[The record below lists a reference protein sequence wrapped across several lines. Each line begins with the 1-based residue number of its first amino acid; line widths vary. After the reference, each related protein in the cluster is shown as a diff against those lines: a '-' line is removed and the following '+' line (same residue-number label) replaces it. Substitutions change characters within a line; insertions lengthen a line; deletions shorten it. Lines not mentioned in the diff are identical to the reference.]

1 MAEALARGDLS
12 LEEAVRI
19 AARVTEVDTDVAR
32 MATWHTAYYD
42 QDPFFLLR
50 LRELGGTIAVPH
62 DDDYVLA
69 MISSLDGIPG
79 SRRFL
84 LTHDHDLREVVF
96 WRVFEV
102 EGGGEVSLANVDAWT
117 DATWQQEISS
127 LLAEGLLSRSR
138 LLRSALAALSRD
150 FGAYTSGW
158 YSRFYRSLAPSVE
171 ELAEHE
177 GLFLG
182 LLSSRVTATVSFA
195 VSCVTQLHTA
205 GRGDLASLVA
215 HAPSGVLS
223 TKANALRLL
232 AFTRAAMHTDTGIA
246 SEDAVAVAITALD
259 HVHPDVRRTAEQL
272 LGEWGRRDLL
282 PVAVSVGEVEFL
294 GAGEAPAP
302 RADTA
307 VRPWPRDDVVEHLAA
322 ALAGHADA
330 IECELA
336 LAELARIE
344 DRALLAPLAKTARHY
359 AWVPTS
365 ERRGAVSRSV
375 LALLVLDALGER
387 YDPHP
392 WGRSGSEPFMARAR
406 EVSRVLRRGA
416 RRILLA
422 TPDERTGW
430 VHPHTLVDR
439 LLRLD
444 AAAQPVLRAD
454 YVAALLRLSHH
465 DRTGALE
472 RLPDA
477 PSLVA
482 NEAAFDAARYALGG
496 DRHAIDPIDWW
507 IAAARARDPL
517 GDDTFLIDA
526 GHDHPGAGRPIGAVE
541 KWRIARPGPHDDF
554 RPYPY
559 LRVHA
564 GPPRSW
570 SALRPTCIPSGGDRY
585 GRWRLSS
592 VLFGETLF
600 PHDADS
606 AAAVA
611 LPALLRGLQYATEVD
626 QIDVLTGLGNHPGRW
641 GPLSSSALVL
651 GLAQK
656 PREARLHAAELFA
669 TVVPDRASVDS
680 VAAAFVRHAPG
691 CVATRWAASL
701 ADAAAI
707 SLSAERAVADTLAA
721 TLPHLSHAHHGIDK
735 LLDLLAELSGRP
747 SRSIT
752 TPVLRAWLEGFSGA
766 SRASRAAAALLA
778 RPSA

>member
-1 MAEALARGDLS
+1 MAEGLARGDVA

-19 AARVTEVDTDVAR
+19 AARVTEVDTDVAD
-32 MATWHTAYYD
+32 MARWHTARYS
-42 QDPFFLLR
+42 QDPFLLLR
-50 LRELGGTIAVPH
+50 LRELGGTVTVPH
-62 DDDYVLA
+62 DDDYVLS
-69 MISSLDGIPG
+69 MVSSLDGLPG

-84 LTHDHDLREVVF
+84 LTYDHDLREAVF
-96 WRVFEV
+96 WRIFEV

-117 DATWQQEISS
+117 YETWQQEISS

-138 LLRSALAALSRD
+138 LLRSALDALARD

-158 YSRFYRSLAPSVE
+158 YSRFYRSLEPTVE

-195 VSCVTQLHTA
+195 VSCLKRLHAA

-215 HAPSGVLS
+215 HARPGVLS
-223 TKANALRLL
+223 TKANALALL
-232 AFTRAAMHTDTGIA
+232 TFARAAMHKGADIA
-246 SEDAVAVAITALD
+246 SEDAAAIAVAALE
-259 HVHPDVRRTAEQL
+259 HAHPDVRRRAEQL
-272 LGEWGRRDLL
+272 LEEAGRRDLL
-282 PVAVSVGEVEFL
+282 PAAPSMGEIQFL
-294 GAGEAPAP
+294 GAEEAPAR

-344 DRALLAPLAKTARHY
+344 DRSLLAPLAKTARHY
-359 AWVPTS
+359 AWEPTS
-365 ERRGAVSRSV
+365 DRRGAVSRSV

-387 YDPHP
+387 YARRL
-392 WGRSGSEPFMARAR
+392 WGGSGREPFIARAR

-416 RRILLA
+416 PRVLLA

-439 LLRLD
+439 LLHLD
-444 AAAQPVLRAD
+444 SAELPVLRAD
-454 YVAALLRLSHH
+454 HVSALLRLSHQ
-465 DRTGALE
+465 DRPGALE

-477 PSLVA
+477 PALAA

-496 DRHAIDPIDWW
+496 PRRPIDPIDWW
-507 IAAARARDPL
+507 IAAARAHDPL
-517 GDDTFLIDA
+517 GDDALLIDA
-526 GHDHPGAGRPIGAVE
+526 GHDHPGAGRPIEAVE
-541 KWRIARPGPHDDF
+541 RWRIARPTSNDGF

-564 GPPRSW
+564 GPPAW

-585 GRWRLSS
+585 GRWQLST

-606 AAAVA
+606 AAVVA
-611 LPALLRGLQYATEVD
+611 LPTLLHGLQYATEVD
-626 QIDVLTGLGNHPGRW
+626 QIDVLTGLANHPGRW
-641 GPLSSSALVL
+641 GALSSSALVL

-656 PREARLHAAELFA
+656 PRETRLHAAELFA
-669 TVVPDRASVDS
+669 TVVPDRASVEG

-707 SLSAERAVADTLAA
+707 SVSAERAVADTLAA
-721 TLPHLSHAHHGIDK
+721 TLPQLSRTHHGIDK
-735 LLDLLAELSGRP
+735 LLDLLAELAGRHSRPITAP
-747 SRSIT
+747 S
-752 TPVLRAWLEGFSGA
+752 LRAWLEGYSGA
-766 SRASRAAAALLA
+766 SRAARAAAALLA
-778 RPSA
+778 RTSG